1 MSEAKAGRKLAR
13 TRQTAQRLAVG
24 MTIVHLLVPNIPA
37 SQICSLSTALNYAC
51 VRLGRRDFRGQLLRQ
66 SSHNEMC
73 RRFGLADLV
82 DGLESFDELGADLL
96 FLHGAKLG

>member
-1 MSEAKAGRKLAR
+1 M
-13 TRQTAQRLAVG
+13 
-24 MTIVHLLVPNIPA
+24 PA
-37 SQICSLSTALNYAC
+37 FAW
-51 VRLGRRDFRGQLLRQ
+51 GRRDFRGQLLRQ

-73 RRFGLADLV
+73 RSFGLADLV